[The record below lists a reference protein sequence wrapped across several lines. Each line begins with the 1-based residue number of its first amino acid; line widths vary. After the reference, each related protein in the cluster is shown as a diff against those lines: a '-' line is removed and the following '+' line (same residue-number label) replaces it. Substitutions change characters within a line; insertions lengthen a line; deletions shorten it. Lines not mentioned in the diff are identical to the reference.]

1 MFDFVQS
8 IVLNISWALSFVSK
22 DDVFSLLVVFVLGDS
37 KIHICTIYSGNMT
50 SDIEVIINE
59 LLWDEEVW
67 EEISLYISGRTLFY

>member
-22 DDVFSLLVVFVLGDS
+22 DDVFSLLVVFVLNDS